1 MIKKILKWVTVSFC
15 SLLLI
20 FGCLILISNITPVD
34 VDMKIVELNSYC
46 RMKGYNTNYGI
57 LVDYGKHSFKKRF
70 FVVDLNNGD
79 VVMKCLCS
87 HGRGGESTILKGE
100 FSNVPGSYCSSLG
113 HYKIGRE
120 RYISYRQWLLNSMV
134 WIRQTPMPDQ
144 GRSFCIS
151 HSAL

>member
-34 VDMKIVELNSYC
+34 IDKKIVELNSYC
-46 RMKGYNTNYGI
+46 RMKGYNMNYGI

-79 VVMKCLCS
+79 IVMKCLCS
-87 HGRGGESTILKGE
+87 HGRGRRKHNL
-100 FSNVPGSYCSSLG
+100 
-113 HYKIGRE
+113 E
-120 RYISYRQWLLNSMV
+120 RGFQQCTR
-134 WIRQTPMPDQ
+134 
-144 GRSFCIS
+144 
-151 HSAL
+151 